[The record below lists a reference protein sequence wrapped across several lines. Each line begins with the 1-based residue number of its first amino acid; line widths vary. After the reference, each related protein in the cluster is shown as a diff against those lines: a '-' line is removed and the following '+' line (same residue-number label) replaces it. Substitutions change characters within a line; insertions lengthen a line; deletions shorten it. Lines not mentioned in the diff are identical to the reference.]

1 MSVSTVHD
9 VIVIGSGHNG
19 LVAACYLAREGLDV
33 LVVEAARTAGGMTHS
48 GPMISEAP
56 EHVVSTCALDT
67 LFLRASDTVA
77 DLGLARHGLR
87 EIPVDPANVWL
98 HRDGASIAIWKDPV
112 RTADEIRRFSA
123 ADADA
128 YLHLMR
134 VLDKA
139 GDVALPYLN
148 THPLRPNPRS
158 VGKALGAAARAVRA
172 LRELPRIFTAPAL
185 QTIEERFQHPIVRD
199 FLCGACGV
207 VGPID
212 QDAGGFLFFLFSF
225 QHRFGAWRI
234 AGGTQRL
241 PDALISVLQSTGGSI
256 RTSAAV
262 EEIVVRGGRATGVRL
277 AGGEELSA
285 RLGVLSS
292 ADPTTTLAR
301 LLPEGHL
308 DDRTAAAVRSIP
320 ANADGWADLRIDL
333 ALSGQVSLARFEQW
347 RGDGLDLRRPGIWVG
362 DRASALASYPAARAG
377 LVPGDI
383 STFMA
388 VPTGIDPG
396 LAPPGE
402 DTVYLWANPMPLGAD
417 ADWDAAA
424 KALVSKAGEFYDG
437 LDLEVGRWVENAP
450 QRSQRLGVT
459 NGAIYH
465 TDLSAFR
472 VGPLRPAL
480 GLSGYRTPV
489 DGLFLGGAG
498 SHPCPCVTALPG
510 RLAAAEVI
518 RASRRRA

>member
-1 MSVSTVHD
+1 M
-9 VIVIGSGHNG
+9 IVIGAGHNG

-33 LVVEAARTAGGMTHS
+33 LVVEGAATAGGMTHS
-48 GPMISEAP
+48 GPMIAEAP
-56 EHVVSTCALDT
+56 GHVVNTCALDS
-67 LFLRASDTVA
+67 LFLHASDTVA

-87 EIPVDPANVWL
+87 EIEIDPANVWL
-98 HRDGASIAIWKDPV
+98 HRDGASIAIWRDAAK
-112 RTADEIRRFSA
+112 TAAEIRRFSA
-123 ADADA
+123 ADAKA

-139 GDVALPYLN
+139 SDVALPYLN
-148 THPLRPNPRS
+148 THPLRPRPRAVGRSLASAARS
-158 VGKALGAAARAVRA
+158 VRS

-199 FLCGACGV
+199 FLAGACGV

-212 QDAGGFLFFLFSF
+212 RDGGGLLFFLFSF

-234 AGGTQRL
+234 AGGTGRL
-241 PDALISVLQSTGGSI
+241 PEALISLLRSTGGAI
-256 RTSAAV
+256 RTGTAV
-262 EEIVVRGGRATGVRL
+262 AEINVRGGRATGVRL
-277 AGGEELSA
+277 ADGEELIA

-292 ADPTTTLAR
+292 ADPVTTLGR
-301 LLPEGHL
+301 LLPAGTL

-320 ANADGWADLRIDL
+320 ANGDGWADLRIDL
-333 ALSGQVSLARFEQW
+333 AVSGRVSLERFERL
-347 RGDGLDLRRPGIWVG
+347 RGDGVDLRRPGIWVG
-362 DRASALASYPAARAG
+362 DRASALASFPAARAG
-377 LVPGDI
+377 RVPPDV
-383 STFMA
+383 SAFMA
-388 VPTGIDPG
+388 VPNAADPS
-396 LAPPGE
+396 LTPPGH
-402 DTVYLWANPMPLGAD
+402 DTVYLWANPMPLEAD
-417 ADWDAAA
+417 ADWDSAA
-424 KALVSKAGEFYDG
+424 KALMAKAGEFYDG
-437 LDLEVGRWVENAP
+437 LELEIGRWSENAV

-465 TDLSAFR
+465 TDLNPFR

-480 GLSGYRTPV
+480 GLAGYRTPV

-518 RASRRRA
+518 RSARN